1 MNNEQKIKELKSRYS
16 QLEDVRNRFIDRWTD
31 AQQYVAPN
39 VYSWSNVDSIPE
51 VPVRFSSKPCDY
63 LDILVSGLTGYSI
76 SPNIIWFK
84 LGLENQNLLNRYGV
98 KDWLEEVENIM
109 NAEFRRS
116 NLYMAASKFIQ
127 DTCVIGHG
135 VMLCDEDIKN
145 NRLRFT
151 TIRSNEAYLDC
162 NEYGEIDTVFR
173 RFTITLRNA
182 VDFFGIENLSEQLQ
196 EDYKEVSKWN
206 NKIEIL
212 YCVQPREKFDPK
224 KQDAKNKPYEAIYLD
239 LTNNKIILE
248 SGYDENPYA
257 VFEWDQMSGLPY
269 STSPAMNAMPD
280 IKYLNIAAKTSMRIA
295 QTSAEPPMKAS
306 RSLKN
311 INLVPKGFTYVDTN
325 EEVLEPIRT
334 GENYPI
340 TLEVLKQIEDS
351 VKAWFNVDFFLMLQ
365 QKQGQMTAT
374 EVMELQGEKSA
385 VLSKLIVNLNNALQ
399 KIISR
404 SFNLLMKEQ
413 KLPPV
418 PETIQDEATSMKVEF
433 IGPLAQAQR
442 KYHTMGGIQ
451 QALSFIAPIMN
462 LYPNAGDY
470 INPDELMKRA
480 MEGQGMPQAVIRE
493 EDEVQKIREQR
504 AIAQQQAQLAQ
515 QQAQSQE
522 LVMNNL
528 DKLGQL
534 EQNNPTAMNVLN
546 EQRNGSLVNG

>member
-1 MNNEQKIKELKSRYS
+1 MNNERKIKELKSRYS
-16 QLEDVRNRFIDRWTD
+16 QLEDVRNRFIDRWID

>member
-1 MNNEQKIKELKSRYS
+1 MNNERKIKELKSRYS

-212 YCVQPREKFDPK
+212 YCVQPREKFDPQ

-269 STSPAMNAMPD
+269 STSPAINAMPD

>member
-1 MNNEQKIKELKSRYS
+1 MNNERKIKELKSRYS

-269 STSPAMNAMPD
+269 STSPAINAMPD

>member
-1 MNNEQKIKELKSRYS
+1 MDNERKIKELKSRYS
-16 QLEDVRNRFIDRWTD
+16 QLEDIRNRFIDRWTD

-39 VYSWSNVDSIPE
+39 VYSWANVDSIPE

-135 VMLCDEDIKN
+135 VMLCDEDMKN

-212 YCVQPREKFDPK
+212 YCVQPREKFDPQ

>member
-1 MNNEQKIKELKSRYS
+1 MNNERKIKELKSRYS
-16 QLEDVRNRFIDRWTD
+16 QLEDVRNRFIDRWAD